1 MSSWVRDACY
11 GDSGGP
17 LLVVNDSAMSLAGV
31 VSWGIGCGRP
41 NFPGVYTR
49 IPDYAAWMCSHI
61 SARGC
66 DSAHEVYM
74 KRSSLSTQGNNSNNN
89 NNNNNNNNWTDTIF
103 VSGSVIPRK
112 VSNINTYRQIVGGD
126 TFVNV
131 PRSRGIVPATPLPG
145 DQALF
150 NQSGRIING
159 GTSITSGTWKIQA
172 VDFPFF
178 SGLAD
183 TSGTIYCGATMLT
196 PVHLV
201 TAAHCIKP
209 YLSKAFIG
217 RREQSTSCLLPN
229 CYESTI
235 DAYIQHPSY
244 SGSQTLKNDIALVR
258 IKTPAPESFSTELA
272 SRQAVS
278 RASSFVI
285 AGMGATSESGDYPS
299 VLQIASVP
307 SVPEVLCA
315 SSPVGPYISDGM
327 MCAGMLFPTAPP
339 PYSPPLVHSTPPPTS
354 PPKLPPPNTPN
365 PSVPLDQPKQTTTQI
380 RETQNADSYIST
392 CDWYSTKPE
401 CLATM
406 TLQEIELNSNICEL
420 TIDKP
425 VTALWIS
432 GWDSEYDFNV
442 GRYIEDDPLL
452 MEKICLP
459 NWYGEQVFDNTTA
472 YVQVLSTC
480 LNTLQ
485 TVILPPNEPIMATT
499 KLDNYS
505 CAETLQTRLN
515 CSLKGNENIDYLMRL
530 PASRIEG
537 GFFNHTSNRTETGF
551 YRLPCYTFSHPSPP
565 PSPQFPPASPVD
577 PPINPLPHLPPHTPV
592 AAPPSIPPP
601 SNPYPSSS
609 SSSSTSA
616 GIIVLVILSI
626 IIALVFFFGLL
637 YKLYINKIQ
646 PRTSS
651 VIQKQSLPPP
661 TTTTKS
667 YYFLSTHNF
676 NHLKDTFVHGTHN
689 TSPFLRLSTNHD

>member
-49 IPDYAAWMCSHI
+49 IPDYAAWMCSYI
-61 SARGC
+61 SVRGC
-66 DSAHEVYM
+66 DSAHEVYI
-74 KRSSLSTQGNNSNNN
+74 KRSSLSTQVNNS
-89 NNNNNNNNWTDTIF
+89 NNNNNWTDTIF
-103 VSGSVIPRK
+103 VPGSVIPRK
-112 VSNINTYRQIVGGD
+112 VHNVNTYRQIVGGD
-126 TFVNV
+126 TFLNV
-131 PRSRGIVPATPLPG
+131 PRSRGIVPATHLPE
-145 DQALF
+145 DQVLF

-183 TSGTIYCGATMLT
+183 TSGTVYCGATMLT

-209 YLSKAFIG
+209 YLSKAYIG

-229 CYESTI
+229 CYESTV

-278 RASSFVI
+278 HASSFVI

-307 SVPEVLCA
+307 FVPEVLCA
-315 SSPVGPYISDGM
+315 ASPVGPYISDGM
-327 MCAGMLFPTAPP
+327 MCAGMLFPN
-339 PYSPPLVHSTPPPTS
+339 TPPPNLPPLPRKTS
-354 PPKLPPPNTPN
+354 PPTPPPKLPPPNTPN
-365 PSVPLDQPKQTTTQI
+365 PSVPLHQTKQTTTTQI
-380 RETQNADSYIST
+380 RGTQNADSYIST

-406 TLQEIELNSNICEL
+406 TLQEIEFNSYVCEL

-442 GRYIEDDPLL
+442 GRYIENDPSL

-485 TVILPPNEPIMATT
+485 TVILPANKPIMAIT
-499 KLDNYS
+499 KLDGYS
-505 CAETLQTRLN
+505 CSETLQTRLN
-515 CSLKGNENIDYLMRL
+515 CSLQGNENTHYTTRL
-530 PASRIEG
+530 PASRVEG
-537 GFFNHTSNRTETGF
+537 GFFNYTSNRTETAF

-565 PSPQFPPASPVD
+565 PSPQLPPPRPLD
-577 PPINPLPHLPPHTPV
+577 PPFNPLPHLPPHSPV
-592 AAPPSIPPP
+592 LAPPPSIPPP
-601 SNPYPSSS
+601 PSSPYPSSS

-616 GIIVLVILSI
+616 VIIVLIVLSI
-626 IIALVFFFGLL
+626 IIAFALVFFCLL
-637 YKLYINKIQ
+637 YKFNSKKIQ
-646 PRTSS
+646 SPTSS
-651 VIQKQSLPPP
+651 VKKQP
-661 TTTTKS
+661 TTTNTH
-667 YYFLSTHNF
+667 FLSTRNF
-676 NHLKDTFVHGTHN
+676 NHLKGTFVHGTHN